1 MQPSQPTPSTPSRAR
16 RLLSAARALYG
27 LSFEPR
33 MELVSDLTD
42 ALCVS
47 AMRAMA
53 DDLESDDEGRALL
66 ARRPH
71 LDAEHIDYEAL
82 AALPDGTL
90 GREFV
95 RFLRAHGI
103 TPDSFRR
110 PADYFEDVP
119 AYVTQ
124 RLRQTHD
131 LWHLV
136 TGYPPDTCGELV
148 LSAFIFAQVGAWSSL
163 LVAVLGP
170 IRYGHEYRRG
180 RHALV
185 RDVYAAFRRGR
196 AAGRLTSFVW
206 EDHWAEPLAT
216 VRERIGCAASLAAA

>member
-1 MQPSQPTPSTPSRAR
+1 MLQPRSSTPSRAR
-16 RLLSAARALYG
+16 RLLSAAKALYG

-47 AMRAMA
+47 AMRTMA
-53 DDLESDDEGRALL
+53 ERLQGDDEGRAILT
-66 ARRPH
+66 RRPL
-71 LDAEHIDYEAL
+71 LDSESVDYDAL

-95 RFLRAHGI
+95 RFLRTHGI

-110 PADYFEDVP
+110 PADYFEDEP

-148 LSAFIFAQVGAWSSL
+148 LSAFIFAQVGAWSSF
-163 LVAVLGP
+163 LVALLGP
-170 IRYGHEYRRG
+170 VRYGGEYQRG
-180 RHALV
+180 RSALV
-185 RDVYAAFRRGR
+185 RDVYTAFRRGR
-196 AAGRLTSFVW
+196 AASRLTSFVW

-216 VRERIGCAASLAAA
+216 VREQIGCVARAAAA